1 MKKNMV
7 EHASESVYV
16 GRLFQCSVKFYD
28 MTLKQGH
35 SRALIS
41 WWGGGGEEGS
51 VLIEQRTLI
60 IKHKKKKKKTTVLFT
75 IGR

>member
-1 MKKNMV
+1 MV

-35 SRALIS
+35 RALIS
-41 WWGGGGEEGS
+41 WWGGGEEGS

-60 IKHKKKKKKTTVLFT
+60 IKHKKKKEKTTVLFT